1 MIKPYFSIIT
11 VVKNGE
17 KTLGNTIESVLSQN
31 YTNYEYIVIAGE
43 NSDGTDEVLS
53 HYHKHIDIIRSE
65 KDEGIYFAM
74 NKGLKVCSG
83 KYINFLIQ
91 ATHTN
96 VLIRLVLLMVN

>member
-43 NSDGTDEVLS
+43 NSDGTDELS

-74 NKGLKVCSG
+74 NKGLKSSG
-83 KYINFLIQ
+83 KYINFLNTGDTYEC
-91 ATHTN
+91 ADT
-96 VLIRLVLLMVN
+96 LRYY